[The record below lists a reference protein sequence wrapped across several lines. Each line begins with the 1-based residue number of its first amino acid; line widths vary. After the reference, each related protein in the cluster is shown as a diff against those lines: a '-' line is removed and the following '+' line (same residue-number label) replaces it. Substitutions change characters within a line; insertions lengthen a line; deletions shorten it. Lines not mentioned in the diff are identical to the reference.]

1 MRLMSRIC
9 EYRMRASHQREC
21 VLIQPSK
28 SAAIIQINRLGFG
41 AMRITGPDR
50 RDGDVTA
57 RRGAVA
63 RPHGS
68 VVGLERR
75 SRVESVKPQLQEN
88 NERFVEYAYFFTSA
102 SRSKISLS
110 SSALCW
116 AIRSAALSS
125 FSLPAAPAACSTSC
139 RMLSRRIAIRSSSS
153 GSDSTLFMKMLQG
166 FVADRCSLAR
176 VLPAFHG
183 NECESASN
191 FAPHPDF
198 AASRCCICRIKD
210 S

>member
-1 MRLMSRIC
+1 
-9 EYRMRASHQREC
+9 
-21 VLIQPSK
+21 
-28 SAAIIQINRLGFG
+28 
-41 AMRITGPDR
+41 MRITGPDR

-75 SRVESVKPQLQEN
+75 SRVESVEPQLQEN

-191 FAPHPDF
+191 FAPTLISQQVD
-198 AASRCCICRIKD
+198 AAYAELRILEGIDRRPISTPAHFSPRASWSTTCGGLSGGQSWRCAGLIH
-210 S
+210 